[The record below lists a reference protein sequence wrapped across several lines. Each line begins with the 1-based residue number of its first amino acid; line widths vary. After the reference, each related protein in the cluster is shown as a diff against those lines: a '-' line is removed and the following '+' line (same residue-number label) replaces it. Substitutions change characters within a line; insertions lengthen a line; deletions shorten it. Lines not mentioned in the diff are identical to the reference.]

1 MEVFM
6 PLHGCNR
13 IRANESCSKH
23 CVSNSA
29 RGFDCTSCVP
39 LGDDDSM
46 VGSHQWFDQFEK
58 AGDEAMRYFLEPI
71 VLAVNYGKAL
81 G

>member
-13 IRANESCSKH
+13 IRADESCSKH
-23 CVSNSA
+23 CVSNPA
-29 RGFDCTSCVP
+29 RGFDCANCVP
-39 LGDDDSM
+39 LGNDDSM
-46 VGSHQWFDQFEK
+46 VGSHQWFDQFEQ
-58 AGDEAMRYFLEPI
+58 AGDEAMRYFLEPV
-71 VLAVNYGKAL
+71 VLAVNYGVAL